1 MSWNLFGS
9 ASKKAAPLPD
19 PPQTPTRSP
28 QASPSSG
35 QAPRSLDMMLR
46 TLGAQLQCLDCAR
59 SITQGVRCE
68 FAAMSTREKSCVRCR
83 KAARACVL
91 VS

>member
-1 MSWNLFGS
+1 
-9 ASKKAAPLPD
+9 
-19 PPQTPTRSP
+19 
-28 QASPSSG
+28 
-35 QAPRSLDMMLR
+35 MLR

-68 FAAMSTREKSCVRCR
+68 FAAMSTREKSCIRCR